1 MTMNI
6 KIDGINNDLKSVIVQ
21 MKLLEQFKLDM
32 NDIRI
37 EMTDMKNNAREVL
50 GVQKTVLLAM
60 LNANKRL
67 EL

>member
-6 KIDGINNDLKSVIVQ
+6 KIDGINNDLKSVHI
-21 MKLLEQFKLDM
+21 QFKLDM

-37 EMTDMKNNAREVL
+37 EMTDMKNNAKEVL
-50 GVQKTVLLAM
+50 DVQKTVLLAM

>member
-37 EMTDMKNNAREVL
+37 EMTDMKNNAKEVL
-50 GVQKTVLLAM
+50 DVQKTVLLAM

>member
-6 KIDGINNDLKSVIVQ
+6 KIDGIDNNLKSAIVQ

-37 EMTDMKNNAREVL
+37 EMTDMKNNAKEVL
-50 GVQKTVLLAM
+50 DVQKTVLLAM